1 MASGTDIS
9 RAEAEAA
16 PRPWR
21 QAVVLGGGYAGLL
34 TARVLAETF
43 ERVTVIERDRAPRPG
58 EPRPGVP
65 QARHPHGML
74 ARGGQLLEILFPGLR
89 EELSARQAPV
99 FDFGTAYRSLL
110 PTGWAPSAHLDI
122 PLQSCGRDTL
132 EECLRRRV
140 TALPQVETLDGFR
153 ADGLALDRA
162 AGRVRAVIGRRL
174 APGATP
180 ENLTLPADLV
190 VDATGRSSPLSR
202 WLEAA
207 GYPRARRLAVASP
220 FAYSSRLYEIPD
232 SARDHD
238 WLCSVE
244 VPFLPAVPR
253 GGGILAIDGGRW
265 IICLITRDDDLP
277 PADDTGFLE
286 YATGLRNPPLR
297 RMRRRGHPA
306 LAHLPAHQSRQP
318 LDALPQDARLAR
330 RPDRPRR
337 RAVHPQPPLRA
348 RDDGRRRAGRPARHH
363 ARRARRRREARRARG
378 PPVPAARR
386 PAAAPALDVQHHRRP
401 RRGPLPGALGRPPPR
416 APVSDRPARRP
427 AGGPGR
433 LPPLRPRPAHARRP
447 RGPRPPLRPPERPA
461 SPRALMD
468 RRN

>member
-286 YATGLRNPPLR
+286 YATGLRNPHFAECVAEGTPLSRTYRHTNPGNHWTLFHKMPAWPDGLTVLGDALCTLNPLYGQGMTVAAEQAVLLGTMLGERAAAGKPAGPVARPFQR
-297 RMRRRGHPA
+297 RAARLLRLPWTFSTTADLAADPSRALSVGRRLAHRYLTGLLAVLPEDPAAYRRFARVQHMLDGPAA
-306 LAHLPAHQSRQP
+306 LAHPSVLLSVLRH
-318 LDALPQDARLAR
+318 
-330 RPDRPRR
+330 
-337 RAVHPQPPLRA
+337 RA
-348 RDDGRRRAGRPARHH
+348 R
-363 ARRARRRREARRARG
+363 
-378 PPVPAARR
+378 
-386 PAAAPALDVQHHRRP
+386 
-401 RRGPLPGALGRPPPR
+401 
-416 APVSDRPARRP
+416 
-427 AGGPGR
+427 
-433 LPPLRPRPAHARRP
+433 
-447 RGPRPPLRPPERPA
+447 
-461 SPRALMD
+461 
-468 RRN
+468 